1 MRGSAKAL
9 AGTVSGEVVD
19 IGVRLGNLRIHGN
32 RERERESYIY
42 IYTYIYIHMRICR
55 QCGLV

>member
-32 RERERESYIY
+32 RERERALYIY
-42 IYTYIYIHMRICR
+42 IYIYM
-55 QCGLV
+55 LLLYTSVYADNAD